1 MQFGS
6 EFVSFPLLNFHY
18 SILLFSIKQKKS
30 KNIIEMRKHFKPKP
44 FFFLFYRSLSDTK
57 QANILRKARYYIKQ
71 KKYDE
76 AVSMQALCV

>member
-1 MQFGS
+1 
-6 EFVSFPLLNFHY
+6 
-18 SILLFSIKQKKS
+18 
-30 KNIIEMRKHFKPKP
+30 MRKHFKPKP